1 MDTHRGRRVLR
12 ARRIVR
18 AAGEFRIERYGRRFW
33 AVYEDGKLLCV
44 ALYKK
49 GAVAVVRRI
58 AGAEAAELA
67 VATRLPFGAFRRK
80 RTRTE
85 SHSTHA

>member
-1 MDTHRGRRVLR
+1 
-12 ARRIVR
+12 VR

-44 ALYKK
+44 TVYKK

-58 AGAEAAELA
+58 AGAEVAEQA
-67 VATRLPFGAFRRK
+67 VEGRLPFAAFRRK
-80 RTRTE
+80 RTRAE
-85 SHSTHA
+85 SPSAYA